1 MNVLYLAG
9 LIIVVIV
16 IWSVIKSRRRAEEE
30 RPASA
35 SAPPSPAG
43 VQNRKAEPP
52 ASRKLSVKDLRPGGM
67 VQLTGGVEAGFLE
80 VDYTVEGRNRYVADG
95 DEWFEMKLMDGSG
108 NGLWLEWEEDDE
120 LEISVTTS
128 KKELTLSD
136 LGLSKAMLEEFD
148 EEEEGHFVYEERT
161 FVYEESDKAR
171 FYRDCA
177 GEGESFY
184 YWDFADKEGDGI
196 IGVERW
202 GSGEYE
208 ISIGRRISERD
219 LTIFRAAG
227 DE

>member
-1 MNVLYLAG
+1 MNVLYLAV

-16 IWSVIKSRRRAEEE
+16 IWSVMKSRRRSDEE

-35 SAPPSPAG
+35 SEPPDG
-43 VQNRKAEPP
+43 VQNRSEEAPV
-52 ASRKLSVKDLRPGGM
+52 SRKLSVKDLRPGGM
-67 VQLTGGVEAGFLE
+67 VQLTGGLEVGFLE

-95 DEWFEMKLMDGSG
+95 DEWFELKLMDGSG
-108 NGLWLEWEEDDE
+108 NALWLEWEEDDE

-148 EEEEGHFVYEERT
+148 EEEEGHFVYEERN

-184 YWDFADKEGDGI
+184 YWDFADKGGDGI